1 MNIEKAIEIKQRIGD
16 EFFATNPGVIVEAER
31 LSIEALKRVK
41 DIRRSKPVY
50 GMDGDPVLYSLL
62 PGETEK

>member
-31 LSIEALKRVK
+31 LSIEALKRLK
-41 DIRRSKPVY
+41 ADRQGTFAIP
-50 GMDGDPVLYSLL
+50 LQ
-62 PGETEK
+62 GETVDEDGLVPK